1 MTNLASDIILLSI
14 AYALLGVLLLV
25 VCVFAKIPWPVKAG
39 LIVLTSAFYV
49 VSFFATRGLL
59 GWSSTDPLPPKF
71 KLLSAR
77 IVEPHSLE
85 GDPGAIHLWVEA
97 LDDDNFPSG
106 VPRAYR
112 LPYDAHLAEKTEAA
126 IRASADGKPQGG
138 RTADVGNGQG
148 GVSEATAREVTP
160 SRITTTGG
168 GDPSSGGPLDP
179 QNSARREP
187 DDQFYPARP
196 AADAAQGPEIA
207 TPFAWRPP
215 RRAQRRWGATGSL
228 LESAI
233 EMDRLDEIG
242 KARLVDACGI
252 DVQARRV
259 GALKK
264 GAAQIRAAR
273 VRLAQTRPGEI
284 GVR

>member
-1 MTNLASDIILLSI
+1 M
-14 AYALLGVLLLV
+14 
-25 VCVFAKIPWPVKAG
+25 KAA

-112 LPYDAHLAEKTEAA
+112 LPYDAPVWPRGRRPRSGRAPKASRKEVAQRTSAMAKAA
-126 IRASADGKPQGG
+126 
-138 RTADVGNGQG
+138 TA
-148 GVSEATAREVTP
+148 EATAREVTP
-160 SRITTTGG
+160 STITTTGG

-179 QNSARREP
+179 QSAHGEN
-187 DDQFYPARP
+187 QTINF
-196 AADAAQGPEIA
+196 
-207 TPFAWRPP
+207 TPLAPP
-215 RRAQRRWGATGSL
+215 R
-228 LESAI
+228 
-233 EMDRLDEIG
+233 MPPKD
-242 KARLVDACGI
+242 AR
-252 DVQARRV
+252 
-259 GALKK
+259 
-264 GAAQIRAAR
+264 
-273 VRLAQTRPGEI
+273 
-284 GVR
+284 